1 MWKTKTNPAHNSGLF
16 GAKKMAIQLP
26 NPGLGDGQTGDN
38 EYVMWTKVKDNFADQ
53 SNAASRLVGE
63 ENGRIP
69 LYEHIP
75 KVTSELGGSNKLAV
89 SQKLLTDLLTP
100 RINDIGTA
108 GEMGFGVGITDN
120 LPSGMSEIMGTTI
133 KGHENYGNYQFSDG
147 SVMCYVPKFYYRW
160 GHRDSPNFAKHG
172 ANALDVKSA
181 SAFASESAAN
191 SAGYALHRAFYDGGE
206 IKQGFFV
213 DKFQC
218 SNNSGVASSI
228 KFAVPMSTGSANNP
242 ISGLTGSIANNL
254 GGTID
259 AAKTRGQ
266 DFFPTTIFI
275 QKALA
280 LLSLAHAQASTSTA
294 TCAWY
299 DASGVSNFPKGN
311 NNNALRDAND
321 TTVEYED
328 AKYPNMGKTGSGVP
342 FAKTTHNGQANGVAD
357 LNGNLNEVSLGLT
370 VDADKFYVL
379 KTSAEAKSLTSGAT
393 LATDAWGT
401 AGVTANYDLVGDS
414 YGEMTGVSRNFAI
427 GSTTNPVFTNAKS
440 GTNWAMDGAGIPMT
454 GGGEGTNA
462 FGNDRFYDNKVNA
475 LCPRSGGHWN
485 TGSDAG
491 VWYLSL
497 IYSRS
502 SSNGSIG
509 FRSALYPV

>member
-1 MWKTKTNPAHNSGLF
+1 
-16 GAKKMAIQLP
+16 MAIQKID
-26 NPGLGDGQTGDN
+26 LGTEPLGEGGDTYRSAN
-38 EYVMWTKVKDNFADQ
+38 TKINMNFEYVEQEIK
-53 SNAASRLVGE
+53 
-63 ENGRIP
+63 RITTP
-69 LYEHIP
+69 DINHIG
-75 KVTSELGGSNKLAV
+75 V
-89 SQKLLTDLLTP
+89 
-100 RINDIGTA
+100 A
-108 GEMGFGVGITDN
+108 GEINFGVGIAER
-120 LPSGMSEIMGTTI
+120 LPVGMSEMAGTRI
-133 KGHENYGNYQFSDG
+133 YGHENYGNYLYSDG
-147 SVMCYVPKFYYRW
+147 SVMVYVPKFYYRW
-160 GHRDSPNFAKHG
+160 GHRDSPNFEKYG
-172 ANALDVKSA
+172 VNALDVRPA
-181 SAFASESAAN
+181 EAFATELVAN
-191 SAGYALHRAFYDGGE
+191 SAGYALHRAFYDGGK
-206 IKQGFFV
+206 IKAGFFV

-218 SNNSGVASSI
+218 SNNEGTASSI
-228 KFAVPMSTGSANNP
+228 RFAIPMSTATANNP
-242 ISGLTGSIANNL
+242 ISGLTGSVGNNL
-254 GGTID
+254 AGTID

-294 TCAWY
+294 SCAWY
-299 DASGVSNFPKGN
+299 DASGVNNFPKGN

-321 TTVEYED
+321 TSVEYED
-328 AKYPNMGKTGSGVP
+328 AKYPNMGKAGSGVP

-357 LNGNLNEVSLGLT
+357 LNGNLWEVSLGLT

-379 KTSAEAKSLTSGAT
+379 KTSTEAKSLTSGAT

-440 GTNWAMDGAGIPMT
+440 GTNWAMDGAGIPTT

-475 LCPRSGGHWN
+475 LCPISGGYWSRSSN
-485 TGSDAG
+485 AG
-491 VWYLSL
+491 VWSFSL
-497 IYSRS
+497 YYSRS
-502 SSNGSIG
+502 RSIYFIG

>member
-1 MWKTKTNPAHNSGLF
+1 
-16 GAKKMAIQLP
+16 MAIQKI
-26 NPGLGDGQTGDN
+26 NLGTEPLGEGGDTYRSAN
-38 EYVMWTKVKDNFADQ
+38 TKINMNFEYVEQEIK
-53 SNAASRLVGE
+53 
-63 ENGRIP
+63 RITTP
-69 LYEHIP
+69 DINHIG
-75 KVTSELGGSNKLAV
+75 V
-89 SQKLLTDLLTP
+89 
-100 RINDIGTA
+100 A
-108 GEMGFGVGITDN
+108 GEINFGVGIAER
-120 LPSGMSEIMGTTI
+120 LPVGMSEMAGTRI
-133 KGHENYGNYQFSDG
+133 YGHENYGNYLYSDG
-147 SVMCYVPKFYYRW
+147 SVMVYVPKFYYRW
-160 GHRDSPNFAKHG
+160 GHRDSPNFEKYG
-172 ANALDVKSA
+172 VNALDVRPA
-181 SAFASESAAN
+181 EAFATESVAN
-191 SAGYALHRAFYDGGE
+191 AAGYALHRAFYDGGK
-206 IKQGFFV
+206 IKSGFFV

-218 SNNSGVASSI
+218 SNNEGTASSI
-228 KFAVPMSTGSANNP
+228 RFAIPMSTATANNP
-242 ISGLTGSIANNL
+242 ISGLTGSVGNNL
-254 GGTID
+254 AGTID

-280 LLSLAHAQASTSTA
+280 LLSLAHAQAATSTA
-294 TCAWY
+294 SCAWY
-299 DASGVSNFPKGN
+299 DASGVNNFPKGN
-311 NNNALRDAND
+311 NNNALRDVND

-393 LATDAWGT
+393 LSTDAWGT

-440 GTNWAMDGAGIPMT
+440 GTNWAMDCAGIPMT

-475 LCPRSGGHWN
+475 LCPLSGGSW
-485 TGSDAG
+485 SSSSLAG
-491 VWYLSL
+491 VWCLYLSP
-497 IYSRS
+497 SRS
-502 SSNGSIG
+502 TSSTSIG